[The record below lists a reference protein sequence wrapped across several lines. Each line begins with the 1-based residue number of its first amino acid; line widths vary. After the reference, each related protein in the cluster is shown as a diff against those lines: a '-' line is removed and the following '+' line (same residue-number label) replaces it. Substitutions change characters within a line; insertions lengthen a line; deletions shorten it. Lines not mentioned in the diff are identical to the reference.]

1 MSSFTQKKHARK
13 EEHLKLLINGGKKS
27 KMHGIKSTHD
37 PFLSLPVYKQAPSV
51 ARWPTILWNNLLY
64 SNINSNESD
73 LILKKSILEWTL
85 LTLTW
90 FLGDREPE
98 TSYTRFWFTYLL
110 LKLDFKLFKFIAN
123 IYAYKVLAIPFRYFT
138 FN

>member
-13 EEHLKLLINGGKKS
+13 EVHLKLLINGGKKS

-51 ARWPTILWNNLLY
+51 ARWPTILWTNLLY

-73 LILKKSILEWTL
+73 LYSQEIDFRMNVVDFNFI
-85 LTLTW
+85 
-90 FLGDREPE
+90 
-98 TSYTRFWFTYLL
+98 FWG
-110 LKLDFKLFKFIAN
+110 
-123 IYAYKVLAIPFRYFT
+123 
-138 FN
+138 